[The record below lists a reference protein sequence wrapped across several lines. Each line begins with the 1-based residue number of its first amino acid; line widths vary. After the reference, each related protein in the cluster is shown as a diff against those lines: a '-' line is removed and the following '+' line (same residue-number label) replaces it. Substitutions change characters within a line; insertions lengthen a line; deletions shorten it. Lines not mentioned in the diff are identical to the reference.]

1 MKFSHEMVHILP
13 GYPMQSKDDP
23 GIAIVAFYVHLP
35 DGAARGAVVR
45 GDVLKDI
52 VENEKDKIGES
63 MDSTVVS
70 AQPLPSTTETLE
82 DTNKDKDNG
91 NEGKSGP
98 TNVIT
103 GASIGGGV
111 LFVIIAALLLGWKKS
126 NRYLKNS

>member
-1 MKFSHEMVHILP
+1 
-13 GYPMQSKDDP
+13 MQSKDDP

-35 DGAARGAVVR
+35 QGAARGAVVR

-70 AQPLPSTTETLE
+70 VQPLPSTTEKLE

-91 NEGKSGP
+91 NEDKSGP
-98 TNVIT
+98 TNVII
-103 GASIGGGV
+103 GASVGGSV
-111 LFVIIAALLLGWKKS
+111 LFVIIAALLLGWKKR
-126 NRYLKNS
+126 NRYFKNS